1 MRVGARAR
9 RISGSLLLVAL
20 VVVTAC
26 TDDDDPGPGTTTTR
40 AAGEVV
46 DGGTVRLGLS
56 APIQPDPALV
66 NLGSP
71 TDLLVA
77 DLLHDGL
84 TRLDADGAPVPALAE
99 SWTADATFAIW
110 VFTLDPEA
118 TFTSGRPVTSA
129 DVVASLERVAR
140 GGDTSLAALDLE
152 LIAGFRPFV
161 DGAADHLAGL
171 TAPDAATVQI
181 VLNEPFSVLP
191 YVLASP
197 PFGIVD
203 GASLDAVAVP
213 EGESL
218 DLADLADL
226 DLAGSWRIGATTDE
240 SVTLERRP
248 AVDGH
253 LDAVELRTFDRG
265 DAAYDAYDAG
275 DVDWALVP
283 ADRYDDAVAAHGDD
297 HVAAFHAELFFGQRV
312 TSPILANVELRKAV
326 AAAIDPEAIVEAV
339 YPELADPLTT
349 IIPVGVPGHD
359 PDRCPDCGYDPERA
373 TTVLAAAFP
382 DGNIPTVTIDFDES
396 AHQRDMAE
404 LVAEELDAVGIPTTL
419 RAKPLGEYK
428 AFVVSGAQEL
438 FSFGWIGGYASPDAY
453 LAPLFASAANDNLTG
468 YGAAGVDA
476 ALVAARAT
484 SDPAAALVQWAAVER
499 QVLTEAAVVPI
510 AQFRTQAVVA
520 DRVEALEHAVDGS
533 IDWSRVWV
541 TDGV

>member
-20 VVVTAC
+20 VVTAC

-56 APIQPDPALV
+56 TPIQPDPALV

-71 TDLLVA
+71 SDLLVA

-99 SWTADATFAIW
+99 SWTPDATFVTW

-161 DGAADHLAGL
+161 EGTADHLAGL

-181 VLNEPFSVLP
+181 VLDGSFSVLP
-191 YVLASP
+191 TVLASP

-203 GASLDAVAVP
+203 GASLDAAAAP
-213 EGESL
+213 EGESP
-218 DLADLADL
+218 DLADL
-226 DLAGSWRIGATTDE
+226 DLAGRWEIGATTDE

-248 AVDGH
+248 GVDGH
-253 LDAVELRTFDRG
+253 LDAVELRTFDSG
-265 DAAYDAYDAG
+265 DAAYDAYDDG

-283 ADRYDDAVAAHGDD
+283 ADRYDDAVSASGDD
-297 HVAAFHAELFFGQRV
+297 HVAAFHAELFFGQRI
-312 TSPILANVELRKAV
+312 TSPVLANIELRKAV
-326 AAAIDPEAIVEAV
+326 AAAIDPEAVVEAV
-339 YPELADPLTT
+339 YPGLADPLTT

-359 PDRCPDCGYDPERA
+359 ADRCPDCGYDPERA
-373 TTVLAAAFP
+373 TAILAAAFP
-382 DGNIPTVTIDFDES
+382 DGNVPTVTIDFDES

-453 LAPLFASAANDNLTG
+453 LAPLFGSAANDNLTG
-468 YGAAGVDA
+468 YGAASVDA
-476 ALVAARAT
+476 ALGAARAT
-484 SDPAAALVQWAAVER
+484 GDPAAALEQWAAVER

-510 AQFRTQAVVA
+510 AQFRTRAVVA
-520 DRVEALEHAVDGS
+520 DRVEALEHAVDGTV
-533 IDWSRVWV
+533 DWSRVWV
-541 TDGV
+541 TDGE